1 MLALTAALDS
11 YSQAMK
17 KSWLLQSSRE
27 KLWLLRPLTLTVK
40 PWKKLALTALDSY
53 SQALEKFGSYSPWL
67 LQSRIGN
74 IWLLQPF
81 TLTVKHW
88 KNLALTALGWLSFL
102 PETFNFLDG
111 YALYTMQRL
120 IPKLKPFSNICLG
133 DFWVCI
139 CFTTLPPQTKRKL
152 YLVKCWWTRRS
163 LKDR

>member
-120 IPKLKPFSNICLG
+120 IPKLKPLLKHLSRRFLG
-133 DFWVCI
+133 
-139 CFTTLPPQTKRKL
+139 L
-152 YLVKCWWTRRS
+152 YLFHHPAPPNKKEIISCQMLVNTKIS
-163 LKDR
+163 KG